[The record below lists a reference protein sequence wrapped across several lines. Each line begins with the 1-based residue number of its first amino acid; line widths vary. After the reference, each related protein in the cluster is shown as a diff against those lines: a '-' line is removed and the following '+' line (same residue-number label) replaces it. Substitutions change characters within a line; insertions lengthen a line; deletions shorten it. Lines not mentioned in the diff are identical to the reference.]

1 MKITLATP
9 NDFSLFPHIPG
20 EAFTLAMEV
29 ENEQVAYALFYQSE
43 ETISLADLFVV
54 PAHSGK
60 NYGRTFL
67 TTLAKTA
74 TQSTSGKLQWNAST
88 FEGAVGALLPYTY
101 ERANSGPISA

>member
-9 NDFSLFPHIPG
+9 NDFSLFPHVPG

-29 ENEQVAYALFYQSE
+29 ENEQVAFALFYQSE
-43 ETISLADLFVV
+43 VTINLVDLFVV

-60 NYGRTFL
+60 NYGRAFL
-67 TTLAKTA
+67 MELAKTA
-74 TQSTSGKLQWNAST
+74 TQSTSGKLHWNTSS

-101 ERANSGPISA
+101 ERTNSGPISA